1 MTETASQDF
10 VLRRAGRSMLER
22 SPLVLRLRV
31 FLARWSLD
39 REIAAGCS
47 RDSSAMLNLRARQL
61 IRRRTRR
68 GFARSLRDVV
78 AYADRDGSRRAFSTV
93 VIRRW
98 AVRAD
103 REAILGLA
111 ERLEAVAPVSARGV
125 ALASALLTDGV
136 GSPLFNRYCA
146 LTVAEAVWA
155 VAEALADGAPAS
167 VFDVY

>member
-1 MTETASQDF
+1 ML
-10 VLRRAGRSMLER
+10 VRA
-22 SPLVLRLRV
+22 PLVLGLRV

-47 RDSSAMLNLRARQL
+47 CESSAMLNLRARQL
-61 IRRRTRR
+61 IRRRARR
-68 GFARSLRDVV
+68 GLARSLRDVV
-78 AYADRDGSRRAFSTV
+78 AYVDRDGSRRAFSTV
-93 VIRRW
+93 AIRRG

-111 ERLEAVAPVSARGV
+111 ERLEAAAPVSARGM

-167 VFDVY
+167 VVDVY